1 MSKRLRD
8 VPGRSVYTAVQVPF
22 AVEKMRTF
30 ELGAYLERAVRDAR
44 HYLKREMP
52 ICGDC
57 ERVRWTQDTSVSPK
71 TLDREVC
78 VKGECA
84 ASSCPGDDRS
94 TITGLTIDRMWIDE
108 CEPVDGEAWLK
119 MKNLIDGMKAKA
131 FRDTPRSNPDRPL
144 TPSAGDW

>member
-1 MSKRLRD
+1 
-8 VPGRSVYTAVQVPF
+8 
-22 AVEKMRTF
+22 
-30 ELGAYLERAVRDAR
+30 
-44 HYLKREMP
+44 MP

-131 FRDTPRSNPDRPL
+131 FRDTPRSNPYRPL